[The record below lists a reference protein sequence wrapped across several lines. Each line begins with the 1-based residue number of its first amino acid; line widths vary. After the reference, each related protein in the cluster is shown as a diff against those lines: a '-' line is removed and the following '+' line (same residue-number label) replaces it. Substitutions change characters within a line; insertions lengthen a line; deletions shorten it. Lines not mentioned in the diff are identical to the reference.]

1 MTDQYI
7 ELDGRIGP
15 EAIILG
21 VPLLI
26 VAAGLALWLALRW
39 ARKDPAAR
47 RQRLGDFLMGM
58 LSAVV
63 LTMVAMKLFFPA
75 MQILSN

>member
-1 MTDQYI
+1 MTSQNI
-7 ELDGRIGP
+7 EALGHIGP
-15 EAIILG
+15 EAIIIG
-21 VPLLI
+21 VPLVI
-26 VAAGLALWLALRW
+26 VAAVLATWLALRW

-63 LTMVAMKLFFPA
+63 LTMLAMKCLFPA
-75 MQILSN
+75 LQILST